1 MTPTT
6 GRVKAGRVIT
16 LQWLP
21 GFTHLGGEERL
32 AQSERLSLS
41 QGRYQRAPKLGASD
55 MINKRGAPVRE
66 SCCRMPLFS
75 PSTLLERSYRKPPV
89 TFLRVVARHN
99 PRGEAL
105 KEQGGVGARK
115 AQDVTAGERLEVAR
129 GGDRGSRSPIR
140 GHGDLTLPGGP
151 LSRHGTLVLLGV
163 VSFV

>member
-6 GRVKAGRVIT
+6 GKGEAGRVIS
-16 LQWLP
+16 LEWLP
-21 GFTHLGGEERL
+21 GFTHLEGEEGL

-41 QGRYQRAPKLGASD
+41 QGRLRAPKVVASD

-66 SCCRMPLFS
+66 TCCRMPLLS
-75 PSTLLERSYRKPPV
+75 PVTLLERRYRKSLV

-140 GHGDLTLPGGP
+140 GHGDPTLPGGP